1 MKNKRAMRTLTLG
14 VLASVFM
21 ATAPVYAEVSRSE
34 AVTGKGKTVVV
45 DATKENGAII
55 DATNTSTVADA
66 EKAKSGMAKSEAQAK
81 AEIGATGK
89 VKTAEEYIPAEYTEE
104 RRNGVTFISQKDEK
118 ERKKVGEKAYE
129 QAKAAQAK
137 AERAAERAKPKPGKS
152 VLNQTTMD
160 EASIQSA
167 ENKYTDLQKK
177 VAPYVGTLVT
187 RVDLVGKMTKDKNK
201 IMEVLKMRAGSK
213 LTASGFEDDLK
224 SLYETGWFYE
234 ITPTFNRVPEGTQIL
249 YNVSENPVFKQ
260 LDVEGNT
267 KISTDK
273 IKGIMNLPTNE
284 VLNTKDVNQGARK
297 VESAYSQEGY
307 ILAKVSDVRMLP
319 DGHLAMQVSEGV
331 VEGFKVKGNT
341 KTKDYV
347 VIREMKLKK
356 GQPFNAKAARRSMQR
371 IYNLGYFEDVNI
383 KLNPGEEPNT
393 VVVEISVVETST
405 GSFGIGAGYSDADGF
420 IGMVT
425 IGDKNFRG
433 TGDKID
439 ARWEFGGNS
448 ETNANFEVSYVKPW
462 IDNKETTAGLT
473 FYRMTNEY
481 IDYDRNA
488 DEIARYYKRRTGEEL
503 TFSRV
508 TDNEFI
514 TNAVRLKNRDD
525 KYVRAVD
532 GYSTNQYFEGWDKG
546 EYKGAEEAA
555 RRQARNFGT
564 TRSITLSRSLDTR
577 DNVYDPRTGKRTSYS
592 VEVASFGGDFSF
604 QKYTADY
611 RYYYKSGK
619 ENVWAFNWTVGYANG
634 DMPLSQRFSVGGSE
648 TLRGYRDDQYKGNSV
663 LRGSLEFRH
672 PLMKKVEGVL
682 FTDTGYAWSKDYDET
697 NFQLSKMLYSAGI
710 GLRINSPLGPLR
722 LDYGFPLKDG
732 HGGRFHFSFGGQ
744 F

>member
-1 MKNKRAMRTLTLG
+1 MKNKKAMQSLTLS
-14 VLASVFM
+14 VMASLLVA
-21 ATAPVYAEVSRSE
+21 ATPVYAEVSRSE
-34 AVTGKGKTVVV
+34 AVTAKGRTVAV
-45 DATKENGAII
+45 DATKENGTIT
-55 DATNTSTVADA
+55 DATATGNTTIEDA
-66 EKAKSGMAKSEAQAK
+66 TKAKEGAAKSVEKAKEDIKKSAKDY
-81 AEIGATGK
+81 T
-89 VKTAEEYIPAEYTEE
+89 PPEYTEE
-104 RRNGVTFISQKDEK
+104 RRNGVTYISKTDE
-118 ERKKVGEKAYE
+118 ETRKKVGEKAYE
-129 QAKAAQAK
+129 EAKERQAK
-137 AERAAERAKPKPGKS
+137 AERDAERAKPKPGKS
-152 VLNQTTMD
+152 VLNQTAMD
-160 EASIQSA
+160 QTSLQGA
-167 ENKYTDLQKK
+167 ESKYTDLQKK
-177 VAPYVGTLVT
+177 VAPYVGSLVT
-187 RVDLVGKMTKDKNK
+187 KVDLVGKMTKDKNQ

-224 SLYETGWFYE
+224 SLYETGWFYQ
-234 ITPTFNRVPEGTQIL
+234 ITPTFNSVPEGTQIF
-249 YNVSENPVFKQ
+249 YNVSENPVFTQ

-273 IKGIMNLPTNE
+273 IRSIMNLKPNE
-284 VLNTKDVNQGARK
+284 VLNTQEVNQGARK
-297 VESAYSQEGY
+297 VESEYSQEGY

-319 DGHLAMQVSEGV
+319 NGHLAMQVSEGIV
-331 VEGFKVKGNT
+331 DGFKVKGNT

-347 VIREMKLKK
+347 VTREMKLKK
-356 GQPFNAKAARRSMQR
+356 GEPFNAKAARRSMQR

-393 VVVEISVVETST
+393 VTVEISVVETST
-405 GSFGIGAGYSDADGF
+405 GSFGIGAGYSDSDGF

-439 ARWEFGGNS
+439 ARWEFGGDS

-462 IDNKETTAGLT
+462 IDDKETTAGLT
-473 FYRMTNEY
+473 VYRMTNEY
-481 IDYDRNA
+481 IDYDRDA

-514 TNAVRLKNRDD
+514 TNSLRIKNRDD
-525 KYVRAVD
+525 KYVKPVS
-532 GYSTNQYFEGWDKG
+532 GYNKHQYFEGIDDG
-546 EYKGAEEAA
+546 VYQGSDVEQS
-555 RRQARNFGT
+555 RRERNFGT
-564 TRSITLSRSLDTR
+564 TRSITFSRALDTR
-577 DNVYDPRTGKRTSYS
+577 DNVYDPREGKRTSYS

-611 RYYYKSGK
+611 RYYYKVGK
-619 ENVWAFNWTVGYANG
+619 ENVWAFNWTAGYANG

-648 TLRGYRDDQYKGNSV
+648 TLRGFKDDQYKGNSM

-672 PLMKKVEGVL
+672 PLMKKVEGVW
-682 FTDTGYAWSKDYDET
+682 FFDSGYAWSKDYDEK
-697 NFQLSKMLYSAGI
+697 NFHLGNMLYSTGL

-722 LDYGFPLKDG
+722 LDYGFPLKG
-732 HGGRFHFSFGGQ
+732 GNGGRFHFSFGGQ